1 LGLVLIILSTGDF
14 DGTSSIE
21 IKTTVL
27 RIIVKFW
34 FQRGLGPVGSV
45 TSVYSLKPELYAPR
59 GHNPVGAFSFRYRM
73 NMTLKVMRAEVR
85 KENNK

>member
-1 LGLVLIILSTGDF
+1 MGLVLIILSTGDF

-59 GHNPVGAFSFRYRM
+59 GHNPVGALLSGDSF
-73 NMTLKVMRAEVR
+73 VR
-85 KENNK
+85 DMSLTISTY